1 MINIQHHR
9 DPRFSRSEEFHI
21 AKVCSFDNQDV
32 IELADTVARAQASAQ
47 PFLPVVIYSY
57 GGEAYSAFAMAGI
70 LKSCQMPVATIIYG
84 AAMSSAA
91 LVFSC
96 GNDGMRFMPE
106 NSTVM
111 IHNGSSWLGHRSNQ
125 EISTEAS
132 ESQRIEDL
140 YFSILNRNTNQEPG
154 YFENLIKENKYT
166 NVYLS
171 PEDCIKHNIATNIG
185 TPIFNVYSKV
195 NRTFDF
201 ETIS

>member
-1 MINIQHHR
+1 MINIQHHL
-9 DPRFSRSEEFHI
+9 DPRFNTSADFHI
-21 AKVCSFDNQDV
+21 AKVCDFENQDV
-32 IELADTVARAQASAQ
+32 INLADTVARAQASAQ

-96 GNDGMRFMPE
+96 GDDGMRFMPE

-111 IHNGSSWLGHRSNQ
+111 IHNGSSYFNRLSNQ
-125 EISTEAS
+125 ALTTEAG
-132 ESQRIEDL
+132 ESQRLEDL
-140 YFSILNRNTNQEPG
+140 YFSILNRNTNQELG

-166 NVYLS
+166 NVYLT

-185 TPIFNVYSKV
+185 TPIFNVYSEV

-201 ETIS
+201 KTV